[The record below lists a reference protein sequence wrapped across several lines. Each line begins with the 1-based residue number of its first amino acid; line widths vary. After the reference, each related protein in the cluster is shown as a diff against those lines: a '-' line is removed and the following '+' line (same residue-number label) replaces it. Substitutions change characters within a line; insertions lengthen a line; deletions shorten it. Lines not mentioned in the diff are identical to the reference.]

1 MLKIRTILLELIS
14 PSFFSAI
21 AGPVL
26 GSVAGSVVGGLMGGG
41 DNQYSGGGVPA
52 YQPSWQAGADTAW
65 QQSYGQNQNIVNQA
79 YSGANPLF
87 QQSLQ
92 QQQAINYDPYL
103 QAYNQAG
110 NYYGQ
115 GANVAGQQAGAYGQQ
130 AALSGQQQ
138 QNLYNAGNQ
147 VYQTAF
153 DPQNALFNQTQQQL
167 TEQVNAGQAMRGLG
181 NSAVGGQEYN
191 QAMQNFDI
199 SWQNQQLARQAQG
212 AGAMAQA
219 SQAGG
224 AQGQLTGANL
234 AAQAGAYGTAGG
246 YEQQQGQV
254 PLSAQQYAAQQPGV
268 VGQQYAQ
275 QMAGLQGL
283 NATNMNQAQAYMGMG
298 QAASMNA
305 YNQYAGQQAVN
316 AQNTAAASQLGY
328 QVGSNP
334 AVGNWLNTNIFGGG
348 NASGQSMA
356 NSGNYNQAGV
366 YNGPGALPDTSG
378 LYYSAS

>member
-1 MLKIRTILLELIS
+1 MG
-14 PSFFSAI
+14 FFSAI

-26 GSVAGSVVGGLMGGG
+26 GSIAGGLMGGG
-41 DNQYSGGGVPA
+41 GGSQYSGGAPA
-52 YQPSWQAGADTAW
+52 YQPTWTSGADTAW
-65 QQSYGQNQNIVNQA
+65 QQAYGQNQNIVNQA
-79 YSGANPLF
+79 YQGANPLF

-92 QQQAINYDPYL
+92 QQNAINYDPYL
-103 QAYNQAG
+103 QAYGQAG

-130 AALSGQQQ
+130 AALSSQQQ

-147 VYQTAF
+147 VYQTAL
-153 DPQNALFNQTQQQL
+153 DPQNALFQQTQQQL

-181 NSAVGGQEYN
+181 NSAVGGAEYN
-191 QAMQNFDI
+191 QSMQNFDI
-199 SWQNQQLARQAQG
+199 AWQNQQLARQAQG
-212 AGAMAQA
+212 LGAMAQG

-246 YEQQQGQV
+246 YQQQAGQV

-316 AQNTAAASQLGY
+316 TANNAANAQLGY
-328 QVGSNP
+328 QIGSNP

-348 NASGQSMA
+348 NASSQSMA
-356 NSGNYNQAGV
+356 NQGNYNQAGV
-366 YNGPGALPDTSG
+366 YTGPGALPDTSG

>member
-1 MLKIRTILLELIS
+1 MLKIHKMLIAIIS
-14 PSFFSAI
+14 PSFISAI

-26 GSVAGSVVGGLMGGG
+26 GSIAGNVVGGIMGGG
-41 DNQYSGGGVPA
+41 DSQYSGGGLPA
-52 YQPSWQAGADTAW
+52 YQPTWQSGADTAW
-65 QQSYGQNQNIVNQA
+65 QQAYGQNQNIVNQA
-79 YSGANPLF
+79 YAGANPLY

-92 QQQAINYDPYL
+92 QQNAINYDPYL
-103 QAYNQAG
+103 QAYGQAG

-130 AALSGQQQ
+130 AALSSQQQ

-147 VYQTAF
+147 VYQTAL
-153 DPQNALFNQTQQQL
+153 DPQNALFQQTQQQL

-181 NSAVGGQEYN
+181 NSAVGGAEYN

-199 SWQNQQLARQAQG
+199 AWQNQQLARQAQG
-212 AGAMAQA
+212 LGAMAQG

-246 YEQQQGQV
+246 YQQQAGQV

-268 VGQQYAQ
+268 VGTQYAQ

-316 AQNTAAASQLGY
+316 TANNAANAQLGY
-328 QVGSNP
+328 QIGSNP

-348 NASGQSMA
+348 NASSQSMA
-356 NSGNYNQAGV
+356 NQGNYNQAGV
-366 YNGPGALPDTSG
+366 YTGPGALPDTSG

>member
-26 GSVAGSVVGGLMGGG
+26 GSVAGSVVGGLMGGS
-41 DNQYSGGGVPA
+41 NSQYSGGGTPA
-52 YQPSWQAGADTAW
+52 YQPTWQAGADTAW
-65 QQSYGQNQNIVNQA
+65 QQAYGQNENIVNQA
-79 YSGANPLF
+79 YAGANPLF

-92 QQQAINYDPYL
+92 QQQALNYDPYL
-103 QAYNQAG
+103 QAYGQAG

-147 VYQTAF
+147 VYQTSL

-167 TEQVNAGQAMRGLG
+167 TDQVNAGQAMRGLG

-199 SWQNQQLARQAQG
+199 SWQNQQLARQTQG
-212 AGAMAQA
+212 IGAMAQA

-246 YEQQQGQV
+246 YAQQQGQV

-275 QMAGLQGL
+275 QMAGLHGL
-283 NATNMNQAQAYMGMG
+283 NATNMNQAQSYMGMG
-298 QAASMNA
+298 QTASMNA

-316 AQNTAAASQLGY
+316 AQNTAATSQLGY
-328 QVGSNP
+328 QIGSNP

-348 NASGQSMA
+348 NASSQSMA

-366 YNGPGALPDTSG
+366 YTGAGALPDTSG

>member
-65 QQSYGQNQNIVNQA
+65 QQAYGQNQNIVNQA
-79 YSGANPLF
+79 YAGANPLF